1 MAAVCSRTDRE
12 RFGVARLLGIWLQ
25 RKERLPIGQVL
36 AVIAAMSLAAWAVLI
51 VIALVLYE
59 TF

>member
-1 MAAVCSRTDRE
+1 
-12 RFGVARLLGIWLQ
+12 VARLLGIWLQ